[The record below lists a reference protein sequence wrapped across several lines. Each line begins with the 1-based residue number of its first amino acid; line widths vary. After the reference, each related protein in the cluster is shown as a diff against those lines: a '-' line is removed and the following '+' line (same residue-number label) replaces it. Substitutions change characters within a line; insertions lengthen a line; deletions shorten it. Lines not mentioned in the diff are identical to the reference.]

1 MCRAVYLIVPSIVN
15 HNHGMAGRVVAHI
28 DMNAFFAS
36 VAQAAAPHLSG
47 KPVLVAG
54 GPGDRGVVLTASYE
68 ARPSGARSG
77 MALRTARRLCPE
89 AIVVPPDRAAYS
101 SASRSIERICLTVTD
116 RVEMASNDE
125 AFLDLTPG
133 PREFDRAGQETRPYE
148 TAESTVRRVQA
159 RIVAE
164 LHLPSSAGISFTK
177 TLAKLGSDLAPKGGL
192 TLIRPDNL
200 PAILQKAD
208 IEDLVG
214 IGPVTAK
221 TLRRRGINTL
231 SQLAAL
237 SEPAARDLGGAHL
250 VWLREACHGA
260 DDGPVR
266 RPDEEA
272 PAKSVGRTE
281 TLPRD
286 TDDRAVLRA
295 YLRLLAED
303 VAEDLRAQK
312 RVAGGV
318 ALILRYADFRTLTRQ
333 ARLGEPT
340 DDGAA
345 LAARAARLLDA
356 LYPLRLPARL
366 VGVRADSLSASAS
379 AQPGLFDTRH
389 GGQARARRAA
399 VDQAVDALNTAFGR
413 GALRP
418 ASALL
423 IEKFEHPSS
432 KKT

>member
-1 MCRAVYLIVPSIVN
+1 
-15 HNHGMAGRVVAHI
+15 MAGRVVAHI

-36 VAQAAAPHLSG
+36 IAQAAAPHLRG

-89 AIVVPPDRAAYS
+89 AIIVPPDRAAYTR
-101 SASRSIERICLTVTD
+101 ASRRIETLCLDVTD
-116 RVEMASNDE
+116 RVEMASIDE

-133 PREFDRAGQETRPYE
+133 PRFRGNPFES
-148 TAESTVRRVQA
+148 AEATVRRVQA
-159 RIVAE
+159 GIAAE
-164 LHLPSSAGISFTK
+164 LHLPCSAGISFTK
-177 TLAKLGSDLAPKGGL
+177 TLAKLGSDLAPREGL
-192 TLIRPDNL
+192 TIIRPDNL
-200 PAILQKAD
+200 PAVLETAD

-214 IGPVTAK
+214 IGPVTAR
-221 TLRRRGINTL
+221 TLRKRGIHTL
-231 SQLAAL
+231 AQLAAL
-237 SEPAARDLGGAHL
+237 TEAAARDLGGAHL

-295 YLRLLAED
+295 YLRLLAEG
-303 VAEDLRAQK
+303 VAEDLRARN

-333 ARLGEPT
+333 ARLSEAT

-345 LAARAARLLDA
+345 LAARAGRLLDA

-366 VGVRADSLSASAS
+366 VGVRADALSSRGS
-379 AQPGLFDTRH
+379 SQLSLFDS
-389 GGQARARRAA
+389 RARRAA
-399 VDQAVDALNTAFGR
+399 VDQAVDAIHAAFGR

-423 IEKFEHPSS
+423 VEKFKHPDG
-432 KKT
+432 T